1 MQEQKS
7 KELTAKD
14 IPAPEPPKME
24 LVKEDFFG
32 PIPEEKLGKLF
43 WIQVISSLLVFG
55 IGFIVGLTIG
65 GNVL

>member
-7 KELTAKD
+7 KKLTAKD

-32 PIPEEKLGKLF
+32 PILEGKIERSF
-43 WIQVISSLLVFG
+43 WIHAIFFLLIFG
-55 IGFIVGLTIG
+55 LGVSVGLTIG
-65 GNVL
+65 GNAL

>member
-32 PIPEEKLGKLF
+32 PIPEEKLEKLL
-43 WIQVISSLLVFG
+43 WIRIIFSLLVFG
-55 IGFIVGLTIG
+55 VAFIVGFTVG
-65 GNVL
+65 ENVL

>member
-7 KELTAKD
+7 KKLTAKD
-14 IPAPEPPKME
+14 VLAPEPLKIE

-32 PIPEEKLGKLF
+32 PIYEGKLGRSF
-43 WIQVISSLLVFG
+43 WIQAIFFLLVFE
-55 IGFIVGLTIG
+55 IGLTVGLTIG

>member
-7 KELTAKD
+7 KKPTAKD

-32 PIPEEKLGKLF
+32 PILEGKIGRSF
-43 WIQVISSLLVFG
+43 WIQVIFFLLVFG
-55 IGFIVGLTIG
+55 VGLSIGLTIG
-65 GNVL
+65 GNAL

>member
-32 PIPEEKLGKLF
+32 PIPEEKLEKLF
-43 WIQVISSLLVFG
+43 WIRIIFFLLVFG
-55 IGFIVGLTIG
+55 VAFIVGFIVGE
-65 GNVL
+65 NVL